1 MPHAKLTITLPESI
15 WIGDVSR
22 THPEIRFRIQAATAN
37 EADGVARVD
46 VIGPDAADV
55 CKEITEYEAVTD
67 LTVFVAEEQKR
78 RVQIETTEPLLMQ
91 SLQDAGVPLD
101 TPAEIANG
109 SLTLEATVPQRNLSN
124 LGSTLDEFGIDYTVE
139 RIRQELES
147 VSLLTDRQEWLL
159 EQAIDRGYYDTP
171 RQTSL
176 VELAEELDIA
186 KSTASEMLHRAEE
199 RVLKEYTEDGT
210 QKGQALVA
218 RAD

>member
-37 EADGVARVD
+37 DADGVARVD
-46 VIGPDAADV
+46 VIDPNATDV
-55 CKEITEYEAVTD
+55 CEEITEYEAVTD
-67 LTVFVAEEQKR
+67 LTVFVAEEGKR

-101 TPAEIANG
+101 TPVEIVNG
-109 SLTLEATVPQRNLSN
+109 SLTLEATVPQRNLSK
-124 LGSTLDEFGIDYTVE
+124 LGSTLDDFGIDYRVE
-139 RIRQELES
+139 RIQQELEA

-176 VELAEELDIA
+176 VELAEELDLA

-199 RVLKEYTEDGT
+199 RVLKEYTDDGT
-210 QKGQALVA
+210 QMSQALVA